1 MLERT
6 LSINTRTEVMEN
18 TRVTLSPYFL
28 SSLQSVCGP
37 YVFIIFLVLLVLFF
51 LFTYFWVPETKG
63 RTFEDIASAFARKAA
78 TSPTEFTQKEG
89 VASVSVSSPTEKVA
103 MVEL

>member
-1 MLERT
+1 MIQT
-6 LSINTRTEVMEN
+6 DHAA
-18 TRVTLSPYFL
+18 YFL
-28 SSLQSVCGP
+28 FSLQELCGP
-37 YVFIIFLVLLVLFF
+37 YVFIIFVILLVFFF

-63 RTFEDIASAFARKAA
+63 RTFEDIASGFAKKADS
-78 TSPTEFTQKEG
+78 SPTQFSPREG